1 MGCSMV
7 SLVRGCMQCSPL
19 CPTPA
24 PAPAPTL
31 PPPPPAPAPVPAT
44 GTCVVWGD
52 PHVVTFDNKRVDFYT
67 RGQYWIVKSATV
79 WIQGLYEPTH
89 ATSGLSVMKKI
100 AFGGPFMNNNK
111 LVVGS
116 VTASFNDQPILATIM
131 SQYAQNGIVAK
142 YDNIG
147 ETMQKGREGMDMKVV
162 HLSLPAGVNV
172 QINRW
177 TEASEGNYIN
187 AKITMPAQPGQ
198 DGHCVISMAIQQ
210 MMTECKYVRVL
221 GQLGWQCRTCYSQG
235 RSSQWAKPPVL
246 TSTIAPDPSLRLP
259 RPLAKRRNT
268 NSFLQCLVSLMCVL
282 VVLDLLVQTV
292 QKVCEHKRK
301 VKVG

>member
-67 RGQYWIVKSATV
+67 RGQYWIVKSTNV

-111 LVVGS
+111 LVVGA

-147 ETMQKGREGMDMKVV
+147 ETMQKGREGMTMKVV

-187 AKITMPAQPGQ
+187 AKITMPAQQGQ
-198 DGHCVISMAIQQ
+198 DGHCGNFNGNPADDGRTQIRARIGKTGVAEGDLILPGPKIDVAPGNRPDLNNCPQDKLTTAHDS
-210 MMTECKYVRVL
+210 CKAKLKVFIPPMSCLIDFCFGGAGFVN
-221 GQLGWQCRTCYSQG
+221 QG
-235 RSSQWAKPPVL
+235 
-246 TSTIAPDPSLRLP
+246 
-259 RPLAKRRNT
+259 
-268 NSFLQCLVSLMCVL
+268 
-282 VVLDLLVQTV
+282 
-292 QKVCEHKRK
+292 
-301 VKVG
+301 